1 MYHIHVIQP
10 KGYAHTR
17 AFDELVDLL
26 RFSMMELGYACS
38 AGSAGLVSDRIN
50 IIIGCH
56 LIPEN
61 EQEQFPSSSIVL
73 NTEPLLME
81 LLHPWQTLSWSR
93 RIIEYA
99 KAFEVWDYSEKN
111 VAGLTA
117 LGARKVRLLRIGYQ
131 PELARVPKVSEPD
144 IDVLF
149 YGSYNDRRMVV
160 LDDLRARG
168 LNVSTLFGVYG
179 SERDAMIA
187 RAKVVLNMHY
197 YDQHIFEVVRV
208 FYLMTN
214 GKAVVSEVGPS
225 TVVEP
230 RFLGGVMAA
239 SYEALAPACEF
250 LVRDAAARRSL
261 EVRAFE
267 TIRTHPQVDFMAPLL
282 AAAPAIRG
290 H

>member
-10 KGYAHTR
+10 EGYVHSQ
-17 AFDELVDLL
+17 AFSELVDLL
-26 RFSMMELGYACS
+26 RFSIAELGFDCS
-38 AGSAGLVSDRIN
+38 AGSSALATDRTN
-50 IIIGCH
+50 IIVGCH
-56 LIPEN
+56 LIREGS
-61 EQEQFPSSSIVL
+61 EQQFPESSIIL
-73 NTEPLLME
+73 NTEPLLIEMS
-81 LLHPWQTLSWSR
+81 HPWQNLSWSR
-93 RIIEYA
+93 QVIAYA
-99 KAFEVWDYSEKN
+99 RKFEVWDYSEKN

-131 PELARVPKVSEPD
+131 PELARMPKVAEPD

-149 YGSYNDRRMVV
+149 YGSYNDRRKVV
-160 LDDLRARG
+160 LNDLRARG
-168 LNVSTLFGVYG
+168 LNVTTLFGVYG
-179 SERDAMIA
+179 AERDAMIA
-187 RAKVVLNMHY
+187 RARVVLNMHF

-214 GKAVVSEVGPS
+214 GKAVVAEVGPS